1 MSEDL
6 WTRADA
12 DSIKTPFLNVEIG
25 KESLHFIVPPSDA
38 AQLTVHGKVYCTGVD
53 HMSDERVKTEKLTKE
68 GRDHLAKIME
78 VKLREYNYKS
88 GVPGQTSESQLGV
101 YAQEIA
107 KVIPEAVHVVGD
119 LKLDMSIED
128 VATGIKTDVIKDLK
142 VVDYNRL
149 FIENVGA
156 TQQLGDMVKDHDDR
170 IRSHDERISALEEKV
185 RPTTLKCKTVLEAV
199 AALQSASNNTGG
211 GAKTLLVAKMVG
223 KASKKEV
230 NPELYMLEAQGF
242 ITKVVEIPPAWQTTR
257 KGRGQLL
264 LQTGTDSDADTDV
277 QGSSPAT
284 AIASAGKLHGVPQTP
299 NRLCDVAHADRLH
312 TLEEFLVHGKLT
324 SVGISSESTAKQGGS
339 SRAGSNGGDSCANT
353 LPPPPPAASATA
365 SSDGG
370 SVDGAR
376 AGGAASAVV
385 GAAADNVL
393 LPNDPVAVRG
403 FGGAGKTVLAIRVC
417 NQKAVQ
423 SRFKDGIFWINVGQ
437 HADGKTEQSVMR
449 QTCALLLKESAADS
463 AAAQKGGMLDAIRD
477 AAAGRSCL
485 FCFDDVWDASD
496 VNKIT
501 HAIQS
506 VAPGSKILL
515 TTRDA
520 EVTRDLDGSEFPI
533 AELSPEAAAAMLKS
547 CARKEVVSAWDP
559 GTADLVAKS
568 CGYLPALLAVIGRV
582 LTPTAGKCSLQ
593 NMPKLL
599 AQALR
604 DVDRKA
610 QSSKAL
616 NLFGYQHKTIVA
628 CLKVGVDALD
638 ADLREKHVRMSV
650 FPEDAV
656 MPFHALHLLWGHG
669 DTDDTRDAI
678 EALCD
683 KSLLHVGRRV
693 SGWANLDGSTDLA
706 KGEAYP
712 PTPIEMTM
720 HNLQYRYL
728 REEHSTAE
736 GGKADATSPVG
747 QCWDYFSNQF
757 QPMRMDPEQDF
768 EAWEMVNEYA
778 ADAWP
783 AVAGMK
789 LKDPGQRRGEF
800 REWRTSLDQLSA
812 EQGSPP
818 VDRRLVARMD
828 MMQMCEPVH
837 PPAAVALDDAF
848 YDVYTARCKRD
859 MQLLLPLGK
868 LKLSAAPPGTRVTV
882 VLLASAKAL
891 KYNSRKG
898 IVVEPREGQPAAKVG
913 RAAVLIEG
921 EVKPIA
927 FKLKNL
933 RTACGDKELVLRAV
947 SDCGLQLAFASPD
960 LQNDRDVVL
969 AAVQNNAMAMMFV
982 PANSK
987 LRCDP
992 SVVAAASVSRRM
1004 LAATNDPAERE
1015 AWCRLSE
1022 TKPPHTNYWALMLGA
1037 LHEAGKTVAKKVDME
1052 AAIEHYSRAATLG
1065 NAAAAFRVAGIYRTG
1080 RSGVSKDY
1088 AKSLEFYRMAL
1099 ANYLQTETD
1108 KRLECRCCIAHLLH
1122 PCSDTNVQNEREA
1135 LVVYGEIEADHFPPG
1150 KPIDVATLNLFAVTA
1165 QVLHAGL
1172 LVSTAEHDLKDDERA
1187 AAIFASFRS
1196 ESNGLTVETEFLDLD
1211 PVTGPNINRG
1221 ALEWWCTLNLARLH
1235 WGSSSVKDED
1245 KAIRLFKALASENCF
1260 ESKYYLSV
1268 IYMERHYAC
1277 CNAGNDGTASW
1288 ELMKRWSLKTLRHA
1302 GPLSDQ
1308 NKGKQEA
1315 CRTEFEKELREQQK
1329 QLPQ

>member
-1 MSEDL
+1 M
-6 WTRADA
+6 
-12 DSIKTPFLNVEIG
+12 
-25 KESLHFIVPPSDA
+25 HF
-38 AQLTVHGKVYCTGVD
+38 
-53 HMSDERVKTEKLTKE
+53 
-68 GRDHLAKIME
+68 
-78 VKLREYNYKS
+78 
-88 GVPGQTSESQLGV
+88 
-101 YAQEIA
+101 
-107 KVIPEAVHVVGD
+107 
-119 LKLDMSIED
+119 
-128 VATGIKTDVIKDLK
+128 AT
-142 VVDYNRL
+142 
-149 FIENVGA
+149 
-156 TQQLGDMVKDHDDR
+156 TQQLVQSLTKLGEKVKD
-170 IRSHDERISALEEKV
+170 HDERISALEEQM
-185 RPTTLKCKTVLEAV
+185 PA
-199 AALQSASNNTGG
+199 QPSASEGRQTPVTAN
-211 GAKTLLVAKMVG
+211 ASVG
-223 KASKKEV
+223 K
-230 NPELYMLEAQGF
+230 LYRVPQ
-242 ITKVVEIPPAWQTTR
+242 PPA
-257 KGRGQLL
+257 
-264 LQTGTDSDADTDV
+264 
-277 QGSSPAT
+277 
-284 AIASAGKLHGVPQTP
+284 
-299 NRLCDVAHADRLH
+299 RLCDVAHAEHLAN
-312 TLEEFLVHGKLT
+312 LVQLLVRPGVT
-324 SVGISSESTAKQGGS
+324 SVGISSESTHGGS
-339 SRAGSNGGDSCANT
+339 IGGDDG
-353 LPPPPPAASATA
+353 SATA
-365 SSDGG
+365 LHT
-370 SVDGAR
+370 
-376 AGGAASAVV
+376 GAASDGA
-385 GAAADNVL
+385 GGGDAAAMGGYAAAAAAVPL
-393 LPNDPVAVRG
+393 LADPVAVRG

-417 NQKAVQ
+417 NQKAVR
-423 SRFKDGIFWINVGQ
+423 SRFTDGILWINVGQ
-437 HADGKTEQSVMR
+437 HADEKTEQSVMR
-449 QTCALLLKESAADS
+449 QTHALLLKESAADS
-463 AAAQKGGMLDAIRD
+463 AAAQKEEMLDAISD

-496 VNKIT
+496 VSKIT

-616 NLFGYQHKTIVA
+616 HLFGYQHKTIVA

-693 SGWANLDGSTDLA
+693 SGWANLDGSADLA

-757 QPMRMDPEQDF
+757 QPMSMDPEQRF
-768 EAWEMVNEYA
+768 EAWEMVNEHI
-778 ADAWP
+778 
-783 AVAGMK
+783 AVATHAVSGMK
-789 LKDPGQRRGEF
+789 LKDPGQM
-800 REWRTSLDQLSA
+800 REKLRKIRTSLDQLSA

-818 VDRRLVARMD
+818 VDLRLVARID
-828 MMQMCEPVH
+828 MMQMGEPAD
-837 PPAAVALDDAF
+837 PLAAVALDDAF

-882 VLLASAKAL
+882 VLLASPTAL
-891 KYNSRKG
+891 KYNSREG

-913 RAAVLIEG
+913 RAVVLIEG
-921 EVKPIA
+921 ETKPIA

-1065 NAAAAFRVAGIYRTG
+1065 NAAAAFRVANIYQAG
-1080 RSGVSKDY
+1080 CSGVSKDY
-1088 AKSLEFYRMAL
+1088 AKSLEFYRMAS
-1099 ANYLQTETD
+1099 ANCLQTETG
-1108 KRLECRCCIAHLLH
+1108 KRLKLECRYFLAQLLRT
-1122 PCSDTNVQNEREA
+1122 CSDTNVQNKREA

-1150 KPIDVATLNLFAVTA
+1150 KPIDVATLNSFAVTA
-1165 QVLHAGL
+1165 QVYHAEL

-1196 ESNGLTVETEFLDLD
+1196 ESNGLTVETGFLDLD
-1211 PVTGPNINRG
+1211 PVTGPKINRG
-1221 ALEWWCTLNLARLH
+1221 ALEWCCTLKLALLH
-1235 WGSSSVKDED
+1235 WRSSSVKDED

-1260 ESKYYLSV
+1260 ESKFYLSA

-1288 ELMKRWSLKTLRHA
+1288 ELMKRWSLKTLSHA

-1308 NKGKQEA
+1308 HKGKQEA
-1315 CRTEFEKELREQQK
+1315 CRTEFEKKLREQQK
-1329 QLPQ
+1329 QLQQEQEIRQYFLSSLIWRV